1 VAMKK
6 YRLAEAVTLHATTVQ
21 PNNDAFYVGVSGN
34 VMAKLIN
41 DDTAVLFKN
50 MVQGTVYPFQVALLQ
65 TSSEGTT
72 ATDLVVLDAGGTYD

>member
-1 VAMKK
+1 MSMKK
-6 YRLAEAVTLHATTVQ
+6 YRLAEAVTLHDTTVQ

-34 VMAKLIN
+34 VTATLIN

-50 MVQGTVYPFQVALLQ
+50 MIQGTVYPFQVKLLKS
-65 TSSEGTT
+65 TGTA